1 MFELALAFETRVEL
15 LAGIGTA
22 RAVMLEQLAPTRY
35 DSVRSRDAENSG
47 DAWVTSIC
55 PTTHRSAHVSR
66 KIIRIFGVFDF
77 QMGLLICGLWVRF
90 HPAPFVRIRTH
101 RSQCRTDATRT
112 APVTRGYIARNALG
126 PHGMQGAITLRFS
139 AGGTF

>member
-90 HPAPFVRIRTH
+90 RPGSPA
-101 RSQCRTDATRT
+101 S
-112 APVTRGYIARNALG
+112 ARLNRERA
-126 PHGMQGAITLRFS
+126 M
-139 AGGTF
+139 AG